1 MKALI
6 FIMVSGLSNPLAR
19 LPVEGAG
26 MMAFWLCDE
35 SNIYLMCLSFQ
46 HNSPR
51 YT

>member
-1 MKALI
+1 M
-6 FIMVSGLSNPLAR
+6 FSGRSNPLAR

-26 MMAFWLCDE
+26 MMASWLFDG
-35 SNIYLMCLSFQ
+35 SNIFLMCLSFQ